1 MTASVAK
8 SPTTITVHVPMT
20 FAIHGGR
27 KTIISEFAQGPRQ
40 HPQKPHEHVK
50 AAHQLGYAS
59 LQPRKHNALIKALAR
74 AHRWRHMIE
83 NGQYAS
89 ITELAEAMKVNE
101 SYACRLLRLTLL
113 APAIIADILDG
124 RHGADLMLKCLMK
137 PISVRWDEQ
146 VGELRSAPSNGR

>member
-8 SPTTITVHVPMT
+8 SPTTVTVHVPMT

-27 KTIISEFAQGPRQ
+27 KTIISEFAQGPHQ
-40 HPQKPHEHVK
+40 HPQKPRQHVNT
-50 AAHQLGYAS
+50 AHQMAYAT

-74 AHRWRHMIE
+74 AHRWRLMIE

-89 ITELAEAMKVNE
+89 ITELAEAMKVNK
-101 SYACRLLRLTLL
+101 SYACRMLRLTLL

-124 RHGADLMLKCLMK
+124 RHGADLMLKRLMK
-137 PISVRWDEQ
+137 PVPVRWDEQ
-146 VGELRSAPSNGR
+146 LSLYRTNCLE

>member
-8 SPTTITVHVPMT
+8 SPKTVTVHVPMT

-27 KTIISEFAQGPRQ
+27 KTIVSEFAQGRRQ
-40 HPQKPHEHVK
+40 HPQKPHEHIK
-50 AAHQLGYAS
+50 AAHQLAYAT
-59 LQPRKHNALIKALAR
+59 LQPRNHNALIKALAR

-83 NGQYAS
+83 NGRYAS

-101 SYACRLLRLTLL
+101 SYACRMLRLTLL
-113 APAIIADILDG
+113 SPAIIADILDG
-124 RHGADLMLKCLMK
+124 RHGADLMLKRLMK

-146 VGELRSAPSNGR
+146 ADELRSAPSNGQ

>member
-1 MTASVAK
+1 MTSVAAK
-8 SPTTITVHVPMT
+8 SPKTVTVHVPMT

-27 KTIISEFAQGPRQ
+27 KTIISEFAQEPHQHPKKLRQ
-40 HPQKPHEHVK
+40 HVNT
-50 AAHQLGYAS
+50 AHQPAYAT

-89 ITELAEAMKVNE
+89 ITELAKVMKVNE
-101 SYACRLLRLTLL
+101 SYACRMLRLTLL

-124 RHGADLMLKCLMK
+124 RHGADLMLKRLMK
-137 PISVRWDEQ
+137 SISVRWDEQ
-146 VGELRSAPSNGR
+146 VDELRSGQVMAD